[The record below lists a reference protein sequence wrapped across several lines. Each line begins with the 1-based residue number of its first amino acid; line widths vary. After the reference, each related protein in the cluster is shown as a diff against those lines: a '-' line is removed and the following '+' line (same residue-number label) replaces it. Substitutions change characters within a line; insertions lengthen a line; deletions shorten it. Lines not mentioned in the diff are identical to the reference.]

1 MPTEPSPPP
10 SAKRRFF
17 ALPIAPQIIGWFI
30 LNALLLSTIALLIL
44 ASKIQPVLGALLEGE
59 AGNRVSALAVECSD
73 EIGAL
78 PRNRWN
84 ESLERIASTYHSRVG
99 LCRNDASLQAGSLPP
114 IPEPVIKK
122 LREAPPRPH
131 DPPPDASQP
140 PEGPPPRHFAIRAD
154 GLYWIGARLPRAEE
168 GHTSRGPTTLLLASN
183 SFRVGGLLVELTPL
197 WIGIAVLLASAL
209 FWIPLVRRI
218 TVPLRDIRRFAGNLA
233 SGHFDSR
240 ASIRGPEELCSLSD
254 SLNQLADRLE
264 EFVTGQ
270 KRFLGD
276 IAHELNS
283 PLARMEWSLSVL
295 EQRASHELQGA
306 IHDVREETAAMTRL
320 VEELLTFTR
329 AGLRT
334 QLNIETILLKDIVAE
349 ARHQECPD
357 TPVELA
363 IPEHLTVE
371 VDKRLALRAIA
382 NVLRNAVRYAGK
394 QFSIQITTTRT
405 QRRVILSIRDNG
417 PGVPEHLL
425 PRLCDP
431 FFRPENARSRES
443 GGFGLG
449 LAIVQRCIEACGGT
463 VAIRNAEPSGLIV
476 ELTFETRN
484 NTMPLAPERPD

>member
-1 MPTEPSPPP
+1 M
-10 SAKRRFF
+10 
-17 ALPIAPQIIGWFI
+17 
-30 LNALLLSTIALLIL
+30 
-44 ASKIQPVLGALLEGE
+44 
-59 AGNRVSALAVECSD
+59 
-73 EIGAL
+73 
-78 PRNRWN
+78 
-84 ESLERIASTYHSRVG
+84 
-99 LCRNDASLQAGSLPP
+99 
-114 IPEPVIKK
+114 
-122 LREAPPRPH
+122 
-131 DPPPDASQP
+131 
-140 PEGPPPRHFAIRAD
+140 
-154 GLYWIGARLPRAEE
+154 
-168 GHTSRGPTTLLLASN
+168 LASN

-295 EQRASHELQGA
+295 EQRASHELQAA

-334 QLNIETILLKDIVAE
+334 QLNIETIRLKDIVAE
-349 ARHQECPD
+349 ARHQECAD

-394 QFSIQITTTRT
+394 QSSIQVTTSRT
-405 QRRVILSIRDNG
+405 QRRVILSIR
-417 PGVPEHLL
+417 
-425 PRLCDP
+425 
-431 FFRPENARSRES
+431 
-443 GGFGLG
+443 
-449 LAIVQRCIEACGGT
+449 
-463 VAIRNAEPSGLIV
+463 
-476 ELTFETRN
+476 
-484 NTMPLAPERPD
+484 

>member
-1 MPTEPSPPP
+1 MPPEPTPPP
-10 SAKRRFF
+10 PVKRRFF
-17 ALPIAPQIIGWFI
+17 ALPIGPQIIGWFI
-30 LNALLLSTIALLIL
+30 LNAFLLSAAALLIL
-44 ASKIQPVLGALLEGE
+44 TSKIQPVLGALLEGE
-59 AGNRVSALAVECSD
+59 AGNRVNALAIECSD
-73 EIGAL
+73 EIGGL
-78 PRNRWN
+78 PRNRWS
-84 ESLERIASTYHSRVG
+84 EPLERIASTYQVRAG
-99 LCRNDASLQAGSLPP
+99 LCRNDGSLQAGTLPT
-114 IPEPVIKK
+114 IPESVVKK
-122 LREAPPRPH
+122 IREAPPRPH
-131 DPPPDASQP
+131 DPPPEAHHP
-140 PEGPPPRHFAIRAD
+140 AEGPPPRHFAIRAD

-168 GHTSRGPTTLLLASN
+168 GHTNRGPTTLLLASD

-295 EQRASHELQGA
+295 EQRASHELQAA

-334 QLNIETILLKDIVAE
+334 QLNIETIRLKDIVAE
-349 ARHQECPD
+349 ARHQECAD

-394 QFSIQITTTRT
+394 QSSIQVTTSRT

-484 NTMPLAPERPD
+484 NTMPLASEKPD